1 MAMADAGV
9 FFTLC
14 YLLSKT
20 KHIMENKSKELKVA
34 MAPEIEKGTY
44 SNLAII
50 SHSVSEFCV
59 DFAQMLPGN
68 PEGNAIVRQRIIM
81 TPHHAKR
88 LLAALMDNVQK
99 YEKNFGTI
107 ALPAPADEELRGGTV
122 PFDINPR
129 GNA

>member
-1 MAMADAGV
+1 
-9 FFTLC
+9 
-14 YLLSKT
+14 
-20 KHIMENKSKELKVA
+20 MENKPKELKVA

-50 SHSVSEFCV
+50 SHSVSEFCI

-81 TPHHAKR
+81 TPHHTKR

-99 YEKNFGTI
+99 YEKTFGSIT
-107 ALPAPADEELRGGTV
+107 LPAPVNDDGRGGTV